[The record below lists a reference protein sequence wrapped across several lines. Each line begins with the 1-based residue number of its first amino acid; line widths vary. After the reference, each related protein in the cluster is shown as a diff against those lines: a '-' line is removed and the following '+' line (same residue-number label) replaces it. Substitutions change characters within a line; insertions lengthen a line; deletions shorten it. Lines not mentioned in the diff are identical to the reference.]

1 MTLEGDVTVRSD
13 QPKRVRLSGAERRE
27 GLLRAARIVF
37 QEYGLAG
44 ARTKRIAEMAGTS
57 EAILYRH
64 FTSKDELFEAAVLEP
79 VEAMLSE
86 IAESAETMGGFG
98 GIEARREAS
107 YKIHETILYRM
118 QEVGPLLGTALFS
131 DLEAGTAFYRQR
143 LEPLLDKLDKALA
156 DSLLTWKHRPVSAE
170 MINNVQLGTYFWIAL
185 QQYFGT
191 RKINPKATCRE
202 LVDIW
207 ARAI

>member
-1 MTLEGDVTVRSD
+1 MTVRSD

-37 QEYGLAG
+37 QENGLAG

-79 VEAMLSE
+79 VEAMLME
-86 IAESAETMGGFG
+86 IAESAATMGGYG
-98 GIEARREAS
+98 DIEARREAS
-107 YKIHETILYRM
+107 YQIHGVILYGM
-118 QEVGPLLGTALFS
+118 QEIGPLLGTALFS
-131 DLEAGTAFYRQR
+131 DLEAGTAFYQHR
-143 LEPLLDKLDKALA
+143 LEPLLVKLDKAMA
-156 DSLLTWKHRPVSAE
+156 ESLGTWKHQPVSAE
-170 MINNVQLGTYFWIAL
+170 IINNVNLGTYFWIAL

-191 RKINPKATCRE
+191 RKINPRSTCRE
-202 LVDIW
+202 LVDI
-207 ARAI
+207 